1 MINKLIHRCS
11 LLLAI
16 NVLWISEVKCYK
28 SETNSVGAR
37 SLAQLLDIKSF
48 SSVDVPIRVRVFPL
62 GISEK
67 DLNTSG
73 VISSLRQSLQQILP
87 QRVQQ
92 SSSPYGE
99 VARRVVDIPY
109 LSHFSKSQ
117 SRGTFSTSNSVENPS
132 YTLDV
137 SVIDSTR
144 SDELA
149 GLYTVLKGSVITRK
163 AGSTNIEQQ
172 KTLIDSG
179 PVIKYLRKI
188 VAWHADID
196 HNKQQLQVFNIFI
209 LNPNPR
215 AMVLPSTAE
224 YGYVADTTTTTKA
237 FSTVSSADS
246 HISNFVPGTSP
257 SSSSRASSSYNL
269 NHLFASD
276 SVIEEY
282 ESPNEEEERITLE
295 LHKKL
300 CTDDDDDDDDDDD
313 GKLPMKGSERQLS
326 ATERQQQQ
334 QQQQQQHRPYRTHSS
349 NSVTDANKL
358 ANSLAYRIADAVYRV
373 IIPPTAPV
381 ALRFSEKI
389 TIELYVLTTHSSY
402 KPFDKTTMDY
412 FRRFLMEF
420 QAVGQELSISP
431 HHIFIQDDLEL
442 ATAFSQ
448 SLKTLTTATAAAAA
462 TAVSSAQQADF
473 FFETFKY
480 YFKHFVLCEIQS
492 QKKKIFIIS
501 SGQLIEKLSSFH
513 EHVIHDH
520 FAIIEDR
527 WDDHDDDVSNQNS
540 KLRQT
545 SQSIPVF
552 VVSVGTDTPILVD
565 GQHLSRVVGSMV
577 VAVQNKQQDG
587 SLQGAALD
595 PMNSILTDIM
605 ILTSGS
611 SGPHLGRLSH
621 KDNNDDD
628 DDDDGKGQSNMFKD
642 TINRFHALSITT
654 AALKTANK
662 AIKYLS
668 SISESPLR
676 VEILHS
682 SPKHKTVG
690 TGTTNIEA
698 ISSHYKALYQNL
710 NSISNKLAKS
720 SWIEALERAVLL
732 YDTARDFLDVILVFT
747 EEVQG
752 VAHSSRVDI
761 SPQYHFEHL
770 FRENLESLGNAA
782 DWALALVAIVVTL
795 LVNIP
800 RSSHA
805 VVAKVKVN

>member
-1 MINKLIHRCS
+1 
-11 LLLAI
+11 
-16 NVLWISEVKCYK
+16 V
-28 SETNSVGAR
+28 
-37 SLAQLLDIKSF
+37 
-48 SSVDVPIRVRVFPL
+48 
-62 GISEK
+62 
-67 DLNTSG
+67 
-73 VISSLRQSLQQILP
+73 
-87 QRVQQ
+87 
-92 SSSPYGE
+92 
-99 VARRVVDIPY
+99 
-109 LSHFSKSQ
+109 
-117 SRGTFSTSNSVENPS
+117 
-132 YTLDV
+132 
-137 SVIDSTR
+137 
-144 SDELA
+144 
-149 GLYTVLKGSVITRK
+149 
-163 AGSTNIEQQ
+163 
-172 KTLIDSG
+172 
-179 PVIKYLRKI
+179 
-188 VAWHADID
+188 
-196 HNKQQLQVFNIFI
+196 
-209 LNPNPR
+209 
-215 AMVLPSTAE
+215 
-224 YGYVADTTTTTKA
+224 
-237 FSTVSSADS
+237 
-246 HISNFVPGTSP
+246 
-257 SSSSRASSSYNL
+257 
-269 NHLFASD
+269 
-276 SVIEEY
+276 
-282 ESPNEEEERITLE
+282 
-295 LHKKL
+295 
-300 CTDDDDDDDDDDD
+300 
-313 GKLPMKGSERQLS
+313 
-326 ATERQQQQ
+326 
-334 QQQQQQHRPYRTHSS
+334 
-349 NSVTDANKL
+349 
-358 ANSLAYRIADAVYRV
+358 
-373 IIPPTAPV
+373 
-381 ALRFSEKI
+381 RFS
-389 TIELYVLTTHSSY
+389 LY
-402 KPFDKTTMDY
+402 
-412 FRRFLMEF
+412 
-420 QAVGQELSISP
+420 
-431 HHIFIQDDLEL
+431 
-442 ATAFSQ
+442 
-448 SLKTLTTATAAAAA
+448 
-462 TAVSSAQQADF
+462 
-473 FFETFKY
+473 
-480 YFKHFVLCEIQS
+480 FVCAPQ
-492 QKKKIFIIS
+492 
-501 SGQLIEKLSSFH
+501 SSFH

-621 KDNNDDD
+621 KDSNDDD
-628 DDDDGKGQSNMFKD
+628 DDDDGKGQSNVNRRDSSSSSAFSSLSESPPSWAICANPLNSNCCRNSNNNNVHVEISSMFKD